1 MGHRATTDEQIVKR
15 TARNIFIWN
24 LGHGWKKEKKVE
36 EAIILAMTAIKMS
49 SDPDFLNFQSSTEE
63 GGPLP
68 VLPPF
73 SAIPNETLNE
83 GMLQS
88 GVIKRDRL
96 Q

>member
-1 MGHRATTDEQIVKR
+1 MDGRR
-15 TARNIFIWN
+15 R
-24 LGHGWKKEKKVE
+24 KKVE

-49 SDPDFLNFQSSTEE
+49 SDPEFLNFQSSTEE
-63 GGPLP
+63 EGPLP

-73 SAIPNETLNE
+73 SAIPNETLNK